1 MARSKILNI
10 GGDRVSFEYDKDG
23 NILGILDHSDR
34 FNPKPIDPTTNEFTD
49 ILRTD
54 TAKLAYNFNKFGGN
68 KDSYTDTLSLPKIE
82 EQINFFNG
90 EDKAGD
96 NTENNI
102 EETIYPNIND
112 GVANPNLA
120 TQAPAFAAYKSTRT
134 SPGTDFYTYPLDID
148 PMQDHLKISKYEYKR
163 NDVTPDSPSVVQG
176 SRPIRVEEETIKNT
190 SGERLRNLGISLNPF
205 DNREIVRPV
214 KLERIVEG
222 DSMLGNQLQG
232 SVLLPMPKV
241 VDTNGC
247 EWGESELNVF
257 GLAAVSG
264 AEQGQKILG
273 NAFGGQIT
281 GEKRIDKLEG
291 LDIAQED
298 LRAVEAI
305 TARQQRGGQ
314 FRLGKGFKDFG
325 SALANAAA
333 AEGTARITGQ
343 SVSQDQFL
351 ARTSGR
357 VLNPNAELLFQ
368 GPVLR
373 DFNFDFLMIAR
384 SQKEGK
390 EIRKIIRWFK
400 SGMAPKFNSSTFLKT
415 PDIFTLEYKNGVG
428 DGDILK
434 TVNRFSPGGLALRT
448 IAVDYAPSG
457 YWAAYKDSQPVA
469 VKMSLNFAELRP
481 IYSQD
486 QNQDELIDTV
496 GY

>member
-1 MARSKILNI
+1 MARSKIYTVDGRKVSYEFNSDGQII
-10 GGDRVSFEYDKDG
+10 GV
-23 NILGILDHSDR
+23 LDHSDR
-34 FNPKPIDPTTNEFTD
+34 TNPKPVDPNSNLFTD
-49 ILRTD
+49 LVTD
-54 TAKLAYNFNKFGGN
+54 RDAVTASNFNNYGGN
-68 KDSYTDTLSLPKIE
+68 KDSYTTTVSLPTQE
-82 EQINFFNG
+82 ELNTFYNG

-102 EETIYPNIND
+102 EETIYPNIDD

-120 TQAPAFAAYKSTRT
+120 TQSPAFAAYKSTRT
-134 SPGTDFYTYPLDID
+134 SPGTDFFTYPLDID

-163 NDVTPDSPSVVQG
+163 NNVTNDSPSVVQG
-176 SRPIRVEEETIKNT
+176 SRPPRVEETTIQNT
-190 SGERLRNLGISLNPF
+190 FGEKLSNFIPGGGIVQP
-205 DNREIVRPV
+205 IT
-214 KLERIVEG
+214 LERMVEG

-486 QNQDELIDTV
+486 QNQDELVDTV

>member
-1 MARSKILNI
+1 MARSKIYTVDGRKVSYEFNSDGQII
-10 GGDRVSFEYDKDG
+10 GV
-23 NILGILDHSDR
+23 LDHSDR
-34 FNPKPIDPTTNEFTD
+34 TNPKPVDPNSNLFTD
-49 ILRTD
+49 LVTD
-54 TAKLAYNFNKFGGN
+54 RDAVTASNFNNYGGN
-68 KDSYTDTLSLPKIE
+68 KDSYTTTVTLPTQE
-82 EQINFFNG
+82 ELNDFYNE

-102 EETIYPNIND
+102 EETIYPNIDD

-120 TQAPAFAAYKSTRT
+120 TQSPAFAAYKSTRT
-134 SPGTDFYTYPLDID
+134 SPGTDFFTYPLDID

-163 NDVTPDSPSVVQG
+163 NNVTNDSPSVVQG
-176 SRPIRVEEETIKNT
+176 SRPPRVEETTISNT
-190 SGERLRNLGISLNPF
+190 FGEKLSNFIPGGGIVQP
-205 DNREIVRPV
+205 IT
-214 KLERIVEG
+214 LERVVEG

-486 QNQDELIDTV
+486 QNQDELVDTV

>member
-34 FNPKPIDPTTNEFTD
+34 TNPKPIDPTTDKFTD

-54 TAKLAYNFNKFGGN
+54 PAITAYNFNKFGGN
-68 KDSYTDTLSLPKIE
+68 KDSYTNTLSVPSIE
-82 EQINFFNG
+82 EQTAFFNG
-90 EDKAGD
+90 EDKAGN

-102 EETIYPNIND
+102 EETIYPNIDD

-134 SPGTDFYTYPLDID
+134 SPGTDFFTYPLDID
-148 PMQDHLKISKYEYKR
+148 PMQDHLKISKYEYARNKR
-163 NDVTPDSPSVVQG
+163 DTDPGVQG
-176 SRPIRVEEETIKNT
+176 SRPIRLEEQTIKNT
-190 SGERLRNLGISLNPF
+190 FGEGLRNFGISLNPF

-214 KLERIVEG
+214 KLERVVEG

>member
-1 MARSKILNI
+1 MARSKIYTVDGRKVSYEFNSDGQII
-10 GGDRVSFEYDKDG
+10 GV
-23 NILGILDHSDR
+23 LDHSDR
-34 FNPKPIDPTTNEFTD
+34 TNPKPVDPNSNLFTD
-49 ILRTD
+49 LVTD
-54 TAKLAYNFNKFGGN
+54 RDAVTASNFNNYGGN
-68 KDSYTDTLSLPKIE
+68 KDSYTTTVTLPTQE
-82 EQINFFNG
+82 ELNDFYNE

-102 EETIYPNIND
+102 EETIYPNIDD
-112 GVANPNLA
+112 GVANPSLA
-120 TQAPAFAAYKSTRT
+120 TQPPAFAAYKSTRT
-134 SPGTDFYTYPLDID
+134 SPGTDFFTYPLDID

-163 NDVTPDSPSVVQG
+163 NNVTNDSPSVVQG
-176 SRPIRVEEETIKNT
+176 SRPPRVEETTISNT
-190 SGERLRNLGISLNPF
+190 FGEKLSNFIPGGGIVQP
-205 DNREIVRPV
+205 IT
-214 KLERIVEG
+214 LERVVEG

-486 QNQDELIDTV
+486 QNQDELVDTV

>member
-1 MARSKILNI
+1 MARSKIYTVDGRKVSYEFNSDGQII
-10 GGDRVSFEYDKDG
+10 GV
-23 NILGILDHSDR
+23 LDHSDR
-34 FNPKPIDPTTNEFTD
+34 TNPKPVDPNSNLFTD
-49 ILRTD
+49 LVTD
-54 TAKLAYNFNKFGGN
+54 RDAVTASNFNNYGGN
-68 KDSYTDTLSLPKIE
+68 KDSYTTTVSLPTQE
-82 EQINFFNG
+82 ELNDFYNE

-102 EETIYPNIND
+102 EETIYPNIDD

-134 SPGTDFYTYPLDID
+134 SPGTDFFTYPLDID

-163 NDVTPDSPSVVQG
+163 NNVSNDSPSVVQG
-176 SRPIRVEEETIKNT
+176 SRPPRVEETTISNT
-190 SGERLRNLGISLNPF
+190 FGEKLSNFIPGGGIVQP
-205 DNREIVRPV
+205 IT
-214 KLERIVEG
+214 LERVVEG

-373 DFNFDFLMIAR
+373 DFNFDFLMISR

-486 QNQDELIDTV
+486 QNQDELVDTV